1 MARLRFSKNKVI
13 SALQQSKGIKLYAC
27 EILACS
33 RVTLDKYI
41 EKFPEIQN
49 VINDV
54 KDQTKDRCERILL
67 TEFIDNKEVSS
78 KQRLDALK
86 FYLKTQARDRGYI
99 EQSNFDFTSQGDSIS
114 EIKITIADKPNKD
127 E

>member
-1 MARLRFSKNKVI
+1 MARLRFSKSKVI

-27 EILACS
+27 EILGCS

-41 EKFPEIQN
+41 EKFPDLN
-49 VINDV
+49 FVISQV

-67 TEFIDNKEVSS
+67 TEFIDNKEIST

-86 FYLKTQARDRGYI
+86 FFLKTQARDRGYI
-99 EQSNFDFTSQGDSIS
+99 EHTNFDFTSQGDSVS
-114 EIKITIADKPNKD
+114 EIKITIAGNPNKD

>member
-1 MARLRFSKNKVI
+1 MARLRFSKSKVI

-27 EILACS
+27 EILGCS

-41 EKFPEIQN
+41 EKFPDLN
-49 VINDV
+49 FVISQI

-67 TEFIDNKEVSS
+67 TEFIDNKEIST

-86 FYLKTQARDRGYI
+86 FFLKTQARDRGYI
-99 EQSNFDFTSQGDSIS
+99 EHTNFDFTSQGDSVS

>member
-13 SALQQSKGIKLYAC
+13 SALQQSKGIKLYAR